1 MWFLN
6 LTVHY
11 TTTSDVTTTGDEC
24 FVYATNKAPIG
35 LTGIYQHPNPR
46 PALIALYE
54 ATLKELQDKHP
65 KDSVYR
71 QSIENL
77 TAHRKQIVEDN
88 EVSEVI
94 ENKIGAGLIEEV
106 VIQAHEELELAK
118 KMSEW
123 KPWEELE
130 EKPLEDQWV
139 YFNKKGVE

>member
-1 MWFLN
+1 MR
-6 LTVHY
+6 Y
-11 TTTSDVTTTGDEC
+11 TQLLRNVSKGVQKSGQSVLVQMREGT
-24 FVYATNKAPIG
+24 PIG

-46 PALIALYE
+46 PALIALYD

-77 TAHRKQIVEDN
+77 TSHRKQIVEDN

-94 ENKIGAGLIEEV
+94 EAKIGAGLIEEV

>member
-1 MWFLN
+1 MR
-6 LTVHY
+6 Y
-11 TTTSDVTTTGDEC
+11 TQLLRNVSKGVQKSGQSVLVQMREGT
-24 FVYATNKAPIG
+24 PIG

>member
-1 MWFLN
+1 MR
-6 LTVHY
+6 Y
-11 TTTSDVTTTGDEC
+11 TQLLRNVSQGVQKSGKSVLVQMREGT
-24 FVYATNKAPIG
+24 PIG

-46 PALIALYE
+46 PALIALYD
-54 ATLKELQDKHP
+54 ATIKELQDKHP

-77 TAHRKQIVEDN
+77 TSHRKQIVEDN

-94 ENKIGAGLIEEV
+94 EAKIGAGLIEEI